1 MTASKSASKS
11 APTSSPRPQERP
23 SRGSDLAPSSS
34 PRPPARPGTEVSSR
48 RPEARPTDGVAL
60 GPETREEG
68 TGSTDLVGGLSDA
81 FSPSEQGSTLA
92 EAAEGWAGRDFKP
105 GETARCADFVS
116 HVVEESGIHAPD
128 FEPTVRARDFG
139 EMGEPIDSDQLQ
151 AGDVVAFNN
160 TYRHSANEADHTH
173 VGIYV
178 GDGMMVH
185 RPTANEPVERV
196 SLEEYLARPTPNGV
210 PARSLEGGYRLQ
222 DSPTLFAGL

>member
-1 MTASKSASKS
+1 MTTSKN
-11 APTSSPRPQERP
+11 
-23 SRGSDLAPSSS
+23 APSSS
-34 PRPPARPGTEVSSR
+34 PRPKERPSRAPRTSPRPPERPGSRASR
-48 RPEARPTDGVAL
+48 RPEPRPSDLVDL
-60 GPETREEG
+60 GRETREEE
-68 TGSTDLVGGLSDA
+68 TGAPDLVGGLAEA
-81 FSPSEQGSTLA
+81 FASEEGSTLA
-92 EAAEGWAGRDFKP
+92 QAAEDWAGRDFKP

-116 HVVEESGIHAPD
+116 HVVQESGIDAPD

-139 EMGEPIDSDQLQ
+139 EMGEPVDPEQLQ

-196 SLEEYLARPTPNGV
+196 SLEEYLGRPTPAGV
-210 PARSLEGGYRLQ
+210 PPRTLEGGYRLQ
-222 DSPTLFAGL
+222 ETLMLAGL